1 MYCSAHHHEPVGLSV
16 VFTGLGSLL
25 PRFRPVES
33 ARWRVGQVLGN
44 CLRRPCTGT
53 FPTALSNQLA
63 ANRENQAQMTF
74 VAFSASNMALDT
86 IVFAIPVAIYFKPG
100 ISRKE
105 FFALFALFSLGA
117 M

>member
-1 MYCSAHHHEPVGLSV
+1 
-16 VFTGLGSLL
+16 
-25 PRFRPVES
+25 
-33 ARWRVGQVLGN
+33 
-44 CLRRPCTGT
+44 
-53 FPTALSNQLA
+53 
-63 ANRENQAQMTF
+63 MTF